1 LFTIKENLVVMNN
14 LYHKLA
20 VASVCTALGLTLVA
34 NKEAKAAVFTMTPT
48 ISYTVGDTQAQDGV
62 GDYIFGSESLPVGI
76 IKGEGYRQEYRAFY
90 EFNLANL
97 SLAPNQAIISAIW
110 GVKANSVS
118 SYDRWSRLDAYGY
131 TGNGQADVS
140 DFGAGERLD
149 GRYWYSILLN
159 TTIPGINPS
168 PNFAFNVLPFISQ
181 RINNND
187 TFAGFSLRNFD
198 DDAYATFNQ
207 DARLTII
214 TADITPD
221 VAEPVPEPTTILSAA
236 IALGWGGWLKRNNS
250 KQQNKTKSQD

>member
-1 LFTIKENLVVMNN
+1 ML
-14 LYHKLA
+14 
-20 VASVCTALGLTLVA
+20 
-34 NKEAKAAVFTMTPT
+34 PT
-48 ISYTVGDTQAQDGV
+48 TTYTVGDTKDRDGV
-62 GDYIFGSESLPVGI
+62 GDQIFGSESLPVGI

-110 GVKANSVS
+110 GVKANSIS

-149 GRYWYSILLN
+149 GKYWYGILLN
-159 TTIPGINPS
+159 TTIPGIKPS

-181 RINNND
+181 KIKNND
-187 TFAGFSLRNFD
+187 TFAGFSLRNFNDRNFD

-207 DARLTII
+207 DASLTLI

-221 VAEPVPEPTTILSAA
+221 VAEPVPEPTTIFGSALALS
-236 IALGWGGWLKRNNS
+236 LGGWLKRKNS
-250 KQQNKTKSQD
+250 SQNNKTTPQS